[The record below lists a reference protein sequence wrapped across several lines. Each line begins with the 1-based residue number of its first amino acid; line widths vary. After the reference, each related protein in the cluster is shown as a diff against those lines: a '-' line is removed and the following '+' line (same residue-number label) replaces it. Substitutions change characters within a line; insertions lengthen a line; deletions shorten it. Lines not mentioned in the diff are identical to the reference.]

1 MRHFRD
7 LLRGCE
13 KSVRKRH
20 QGVFFSESQGVSLE
34 VDSDCVLGSTENRI
48 SGSNPSL
55 SASPSAAKP
64 VSYDQFSD
72 SETRIATIPGVILPT
87 SNFIGGPYVV
97 RASAKGRPAISGRPR
112 SADTA
117 KSVMGRNT
125 GCSRRRPSPVS
136 SSPRSIPALSLKTT
150 RVCRAS
156 SACPTRQRRPRRCQA
171 LRCAAGAPPL
181 PTPPPRAIAP

>member
-55 SASPSAAKP
+55 SATIFVVEITYEFAFLQVEFSP
-64 VSYDQFSD
+64 
-72 SETRIATIPGVILPT
+72 L
-87 SNFIGGPYVV
+87 
-97 RASAKGRPAISGRPR
+97 
-112 SADTA
+112 
-117 KSVMGRNT
+117 
-125 GCSRRRPSPVS
+125 SRG
-136 SSPRSIPALSLKTT
+136 
-150 RVCRAS
+150 
-156 SACPTRQRRPRRCQA
+156 
-171 LRCAAGAPPL
+171 LREL
-181 PTPPPRAIAP
+181 NL